1 MFLDAFGP
9 HVMHVPI
16 VQIVDM
22 TVMFNARVTTTRAM
36 FVTMIRVK
44 RNSHGGTSLFLKFQF
59 WPSIRSSIF
68 YASARTS

>member
-1 MFLDAFGP
+1 VFLNAFSP

-22 TVMFNARVTTTRAM
+22 TVMFDARVTTTRAM

-44 RNSHGGTSLFLKFQF
+44 RNSHGSASLMDGFRYFLT
-59 WPSIRSSIF
+59 P
-68 YASARTS
+68 